1 MCRAAAQRPSSS
13 FCARHRSDSRLNLRQ
28 AIPLP
33 SVRRPPGSVGI
44 GGERIAQLTPRA
56 TIATAARRASFATCR
71 IRVLAVTQMPADQ
84 ATPVTTSPKG
94 AEPGQVGR
102 WLAERLGDSR
112 WRDCELS
119 SIGHGRSNLTYRVS
133 SPAGAVVPRRRP
145 VGPVAALGR
154 DLVAEAL
161 T

>member
-1 MCRAAAQRPSSS
+1 
-13 FCARHRSDSRLNLRQ
+13 
-28 AIPLP
+28 
-33 SVRRPPGSVGI
+33 
-44 GGERIAQLTPRA
+44 
-56 TIATAARRASFATCR
+56 
-71 IRVLAVTQMPADQ
+71 MPADQ

-133 SPAGAVVPRRRP
+133 GPAGAVVPRRPP
-145 VGPVAALGR
+145 VGSVAATAHDMARGQRVLTALADTALGR
-154 DLVAEAL
+154 DLLAEAL

>member
-1 MCRAAAQRPSSS
+1 
-13 FCARHRSDSRLNLRQ
+13 
-28 AIPLP
+28 
-33 SVRRPPGSVGI
+33 VRRPPGSVGI
-44 GGERIAQLTPRA
+44 GGERIAQLTPGV
-56 TIATAARRASFATCR
+56 TIETAARRASFATRR
-71 IRVLAVTQMPADQ
+71 IRVLAVTQLPADQ

-94 AEPGQVGR
+94 AEPGRAGR
-102 WLAERLGDSR
+102 WPAERLGDSG

-154 DLVAEAL
+154 DLLAEAL